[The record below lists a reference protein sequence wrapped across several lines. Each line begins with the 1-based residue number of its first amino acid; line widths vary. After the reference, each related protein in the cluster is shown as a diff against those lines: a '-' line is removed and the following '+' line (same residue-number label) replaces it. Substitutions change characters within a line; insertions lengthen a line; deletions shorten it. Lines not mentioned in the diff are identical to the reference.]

1 MNSDS
6 YFQMIL
12 KEFKKHKMAVFG
24 VFAIIFFALLAFSAP
39 LITYLTNVSP
49 NDQNVFNR
57 YLPMFSSAAINNNDA
72 EMRLE
77 KYIKANP
84 EVVEDI
90 KSFQA
95 KHPDYI
101 WDEEVEEWPYDFL
114 YFYGSIDEFKTTA
127 QSSKL
132 DGVQQLVDLEKSFY
146 RFHILGTDELGRD
159 VLMRLIYG
167 ARISLG
173 VGLFVAFISAFI
185 GYLVGIISGYLSGS
199 LIDTL
204 LMRFTDSLLAL
215 PQLPLLIVFA
225 AIDITKLPLLE
236 DLVSKDSES
245 FVKMIIV
252 LSLFSWMTVARL
264 IRGSILSVKE
274 QEYISAAKAVG
285 SSHLRTIFQHI
296 TPNIMGPL
304 LVAVTLNIG
313 NSILW
318 EAALSFLGLGIQ
330 PPTPSWGNMLFNATE
345 IIYESPS
352 LAILPGIF
360 IFITVISFNFFGDGI
375 QQALD
380 PKS

>member
-1 MNSDS
+1 
-6 YFQMIL
+6 
-12 KEFKKHKMAVFG
+12 
-24 VFAIIFFALLAFSAP
+24 
-39 LITYLTNVSP
+39 
-49 NDQNVFNR
+49 
-57 YLPMFSSAAINNNDA
+57 
-72 EMRLE
+72 
-77 KYIKANP
+77 
-84 EVVEDI
+84 
-90 KSFQA
+90 
-95 KHPDYI
+95 
-101 WDEEVEEWPYDFL
+101 
-114 YFYGSIDEFKTTA
+114 
-127 QSSKL
+127 
-132 DGVQQLVDLEKSFY
+132 
-146 RFHILGTDELGRD
+146 
-159 VLMRLIYG
+159 
-167 ARISLG
+167 
-173 VGLFVAFISAFI
+173 
-185 GYLVGIISGYLSGS
+185 
-199 LIDTL
+199 
-204 LMRFTDSLLAL
+204 
-215 PQLPLLIVFA
+215 
-225 AIDITKLPLLE
+225 
-236 DLVSKDSES
+236 
-245 FVKMIIV
+245 
-252 LSLFSWMTVARL
+252 MTVARL

>member
-6 YFQMIL
+6 YFDMIL
-12 KEFKKHKMAVFG
+12 KEFKKHKMAVIGFFMISI
-24 VFAIIFFALLAFSAP
+24 FAIMALAAP
-39 LITYLTNVSP
+39 LISSLTNISP
-49 NDQNVFNR
+49 SDQNVFNR
-57 YLPMFSSAAINNNDA
+57 YLPVFTKAAINSNDA
-72 EMRLE
+72 ELRLE
-77 KYIKANP
+77 EFINKNSSVLK
-84 EVVEDI
+84 DI
-90 KSFQA
+90 NSFQA

-101 WDEEVEEWPYDFL
+101 WDEDKQEWPYDFL
-114 YFYGSIDEFKTTA
+114 YFYVSNDEFKSFA
-127 QSSKL
+127 QSSSL
-132 DGVQQLVDLEKSFY
+132 QGVQSIVALEKSFY
-146 RFHILGTDELGRD
+146 RRHVLGTDELGRD

-167 ARISLG
+167 SRISLG

-185 GYLVGIISGYLSGS
+185 GYLIGIISGYLSGG

-225 AIDITKLPLLE
+225 AIDITKLPLIE
-236 DLVSKDSES
+236 DFVSKDSES
-245 FVKMIIV
+245 FVKMILV

-274 QEYISAAKAVG
+274 QEYITAAKAVG

-380 PKS
+380 PKA